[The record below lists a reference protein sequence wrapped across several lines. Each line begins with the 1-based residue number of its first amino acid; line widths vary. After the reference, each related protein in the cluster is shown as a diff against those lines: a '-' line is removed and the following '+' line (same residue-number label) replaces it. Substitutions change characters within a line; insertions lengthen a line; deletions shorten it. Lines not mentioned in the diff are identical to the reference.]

1 MTNRSS
7 IKQQIMKSPKKR
19 KPKLGSGA
27 RFKALATKL
36 KKAGQ
41 GNLKLLLHI

>member
-7 IKQQIMKSPKKR
+7 IKQQIS

-36 KKAGQ
+36 KKGGARKPKA
-41 GNLKLLLHI
+41 LAA